1 MSNHLFFT
9 RLLSHLQ
16 DIEPPWTESEAYLD
30 LTRTDRL
37 KVVYKIEKEFEYL

>member
-16 DIEPPWTESEAYLD
+16 DIEPPTLD
-30 LTRTDRL
+30 RERSIYRFD
-37 KVVYKIEKEFEYL
+37 